1 MKLVAIFALMLS
13 SAFAGV
19 PDFTV
24 TFYEPARIAGA
35 ELKPG
40 AYRVKVDGD
49 KLIIRN
55 GKKTIEA
62 SVRSEQADAKFKS
75 TSVRYATS
83 DGKFTVNEIRIGG
96 TNTKLVLN

>member
-62 SVRSEQADAKFKS
+62 SVRSEQVDAKFKS

>member
-1 MKLVAIFALMLS
+1 MKLVAMFALMLS

-24 TFYEPARIAGA
+24 TFHEPARIAGA

-55 GKKTIEA
+55 GKETIEA
-62 SVRSEQADAKFKS
+62 SVKSEQVDAKYQS

-83 DGKFTVNEIRIGG
+83 GGKFTVNEIRIGG

>member
-1 MKLVAIFALMLS
+1 MLS

-19 PDFTV
+19 SDFTV

-35 ELKPG
+35 QLKPG

-49 KLIIRN
+49 KMIIRD
-55 GKKTIEA
+55 GRKTIEA
-62 SVRSEQADAKFKS
+62 SVKSEQVDAKYKS
-75 TSVRYATS
+75 TSVRYANG
-83 DGKFTVNEIRIGG
+83 DGQLTVNEIRIGG

>member
-1 MKLVAIFALMLS
+1 MKLVAMFALILS

-19 PDFTV
+19 TDFTV
-24 TFYEPARIAGA
+24 TFYQSARIAGA

-40 AYRVKVDGD
+40 SYRIKVDGG
-49 KLIIRN
+49 KLTIRD

-62 SVRSEQADAKFKS
+62 SVKPEQVDAKFNS
-75 TSVRYATS
+75 TSVRFLTG

>member
-1 MKLVAIFALMLS
+1 MKLVAVFALMLS

-19 PDFTV
+19 SDFTV
-24 TFYEPARIAGA
+24 TFYQPARIAGA
-35 ELKPG
+35 QLKPG

-49 KLIIRN
+49 KIIIRD

-62 SVRSEQADAKFKS
+62 AVKSEQVSDKFKS
-75 TSVRYATS
+75 TSVRYLTG
-83 DGKFTVNEIRIGG
+83 DGQLTVDEIRIGG

>member
-62 SVRSEQADAKFKS
+62 SVRSEQVDAKFQS